1 LLFELARN
9 ARTFGAHVFGGGSAF
24 IFPTLDGTLAR
35 IMCAFWAFV
44 RHIAYMPLFGPAR

>member
-1 LLFELARN
+1 
-9 ARTFGAHVFGGGSAF
+9 
-24 IFPTLDGTLAR
+24 LAR